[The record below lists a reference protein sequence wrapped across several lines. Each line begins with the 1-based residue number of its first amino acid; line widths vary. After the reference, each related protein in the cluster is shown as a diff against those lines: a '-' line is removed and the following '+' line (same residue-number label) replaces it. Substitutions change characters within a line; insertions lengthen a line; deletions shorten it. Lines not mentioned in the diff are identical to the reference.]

1 MPGFFYKVL
10 LVGTAVFVLA
20 ACDNDGGSSGG
31 SIDRGTAN
39 TGDGNVNRDDGNRG
53 QGIESNFG
61 AGFATAFT
69 AAANSEPIDPSSE
82 DIIAID
88 PTADPIDF

>member
-10 LVGTAVFVLA
+10 LVGTAVFVLT
-20 ACDNDGGSSGG
+20 ACDSGG
-31 SIDRGTAN
+31 GGGGGIDRGSAN
-39 TGDGNVNRDDGNRG
+39 TGDGNVNRDDGNRA
-53 QGIESNFG
+53 QGIEGNFG
-61 AGFATAFT
+61 AGFAAAFT